1 MTETHSDSDDFAL
14 LRGAIAAHDNDAQ
27 LWPPESVEYA
37 RNMFKRARGAVPT
50 LERVFQE
57 IGRQRAEQIAPLII
71 EQRKFKNSL
80 LGYGSPCHYCASETD
95 LVRWDFALMKV
106 EESRISI
113 GATAA
118 SAAISALTLPM
129 LGAGVLRLPG
139 RSHSGQALH
148 LRLTTCKPCCKTH
161 GNFFGLFMLNEQRA
175 SAHPLWHAL
184 HEHGFTKFLPAE
196 KMPDEFKYD
205 IGQDL

>member
-1 MTETHSDSDDFAL
+1 MTATYSEGDDLVLLSAAL
-14 LRGAIAAHDNDAQ
+14 AAHDNEAR

-37 RNMFKRARGAVPT
+37 RNIFKRTRGSVPT
-50 LERVFQE
+50 MERVFTE
-57 IGRQRAEQIAPLII
+57 IGAQRAEELTPQII
-71 EQRKFKNSL
+71 EQRNFKNLL
-80 LGYGSPCHYCASETD
+80 LGYRSPCHYCASETD

-118 SAAISALTLPM
+118 SAAVSALTLPL

-148 LRLTTCKPCCKTH
+148 LRLATCKPCCKTH

-184 HEHGFTKFLPAE
+184 HEHGFTKFLAAE
-196 KMPDEFKYD
+196 KMPDEFKYN